1 MLCLAGGGG
10 GRDGGDGGGGAS
22 GGAVALHE
30 ADVGILKARLAAAGP
45 SPVQSFEKIE
55 AMAAGQK
62 EREARTRCYAL
73 EEQNL
78 PRLVFSSTNINGNLS
93 SMSMEDRVRLADG
106 RQAEV
111 DKVLLCLQSIARV
124 LKVGHPYV
132 WYQEYTSHMI
142 IFFVL
147 SSGT

>member
-22 GGAVALHE
+22 GGAVTLHE
-30 ADVGILKARLAAAGP
+30 ADVGIIEAKLASAGP

-55 AMAAGQK
+55 SMAVGQK
-62 EREARTRCYAL
+62 EREARTGRYDL
-73 EEQNL
+73 EEQHH
-78 PRLVFSSTNINGNLS
+78 PRLVFSSTNINANLS
-93 SMSMEDRVRLADG
+93 SMSMEDRVRLTDG

-111 DKVLLCLQSIARV
+111 DKVLQCLQGIARV

-132 WYQEYTSHMI
+132 WY
-142 IFFVL
+142 
-147 SSGT
+147 